1 MLAQPDRETQT
12 DRGKSREKRQTIRPT
27 HTHTHTHTDIQR
39 NSDLATVDKLDGSF
53 TEEEIDEVADL
64 VR

>member
-1 MLAQPDRETQT
+1 MHSRTEKHKQT
-12 DRGKSREKRQTIRPT
+12 EGRAEKRDRQSGL

-39 NSDLATVDKLDGSF
+39 DSDLATVDKLDGSF

>member
-1 MLAQPDRETQT
+1 LHSRTEKHKQT
-12 DRGKSREKRQTIRPT
+12 EGRAEKRDRQSGL
-27 HTHTHTHTDIQR
+27 HTHTDIQR

>member
-1 MLAQPDRETQT
+1 LLAQPDRETQT
-12 DRGKSREKRQTIRPT
+12 DRGKSREKRQTIRST
-27 HTHTHTHTDIQR
+27 HTHTRTDIQR
-39 NSDLATVDKLDGSF
+39 DSDLATVDKLDGSF